1 MDELN
6 IDNINDLRAEIVRLR
21 AVRDEQGQALAKRFN
36 TPMTALSTLY
46 TVFPNEAEEVVKN
59 DIFHQDLV
67 GVASRIFLPM
77 LLNSTLFRNSN
88 ILIKGLVG
96 LFSQKASDYISEDT
110 VLGIWDKVKTLFE
123 KKKKPAPDYGIP
135 PESEAS

>member
-1 MDELN
+1 
-6 IDNINDLRAEIVRLR
+6 VRN
-21 AVRDEQGQALAKRFN
+21 AQGKALAKRFN
-36 TPMTALSTLY
+36 TPMSALSSLY
-46 TVFPNEAEEVVKN
+46 TVFPNAPEEGVKN

-67 GVASRIFLPM
+67 GVVSRIFLPM

-96 LFSQKASDYISEDT
+96 LFSQKASDYINEDS
-110 VLGIWDKVKTLFE
+110 VLGIWDKVRTLFE
-123 KKKKPAPDYGIP
+123 KRKKKQADYGIP